1 MMFAPSSELVN
12 PRVAFAIGRQ
22 FGNAVN
28 RNRVRRQAKAIL
40 RELELDL
47 PTGRFLVG
55 AKPTSKTSSFIELRE
70 DLQSLIYRAR
80 QAL

>member
-1 MMFAPSSELVN
+1 M
-12 PRVAFAIGRQ
+12 
-22 FGNAVN
+22 
-28 RNRVRRQAKAIL
+28 AIL

-47 PTGRFLVG
+47 PIGRFLVG